1 MTVCCFTIRNEWDTY
16 YSTSIMGWDD
26 VVFMALTALYI
37 PLISPPLPLSFY
49 VDTPY
54 PAVLIYLIM

>member
-1 MTVCCFTIRNEWDTY
+1 
-16 YSTSIMGWDD
+16 MGWDE

-49 VDTPY
+49 VDTLY